1 MDCLIPLLYLKGV
14 STNDIPDAL
23 EPILGQGAKGLS
35 PANITELT
43 EGWHE
48 EFQKWYKR
56 SLEGKEYVYIWAD
69 GIYFNVRLSEDRP
82 CLLVLVGSLPDGTKE
97 VVGFLDGERES
108 KLSWETLLLGLKK
121 PGLAKA
127 PK

>member
-1 MDCLIPLLYLKGV
+1 MPGAAPPWTALSPCFTSRGV

-35 PANITELT
+35 PANITKLT

-48 EFQKWYKR
+48 EFQKWDKR
-56 SLEGKEYVYIWAD
+56 SLEGKEYFYIWVD

-108 KLSWETLLLGLKK
+108 KLSW
-121 PGLAKA
+121 ACCWD
-127 PK
+127 